1 MLDSNV
7 QPDVTVEDTQQDQA
21 ANVDDKQSAGNV
33 LTLKNRNQTKE
44 YDLSDPEQVSKLR
57 NLAQQG
63 WRAGEKNDA
72 LAKKAQDADRW
83 NSMLENA
90 KTDEGAFNQVVG
102 FIEQYT
108 GKRLTPA
115 QKQEVQDDLDS
126 PFDNE
131 LKSLKDEIMDNIK
144 NEFNKRDEKV
154 KEDQLLT
161 QKQQLEQQLLDMEND
176 KKKYPHFDYDEIVEY
191 ANETGI
197 LDFNML
203 YNNLYLDKI
212 IQDVKNSKK
221 TDSESLQNKRERGF
235 VEAGQD
241 AIPPKKERKRSRNLE
256 EAFESRINDLT
267 SNGKSLFIKE

>member
-7 QPDVTVEDTQQDQA
+7 QPDVTVEDTQQGQA
-21 ANVDDKQSAGNV
+21 ANVDNKQSAGNV
-33 LTLKNRNQTKE
+33 ITLKNRNQTKE